1 MSVIIEV
8 KNLTKIF
15 GQKDNSVTALEG
27 VNLTIKEGEFW
38 VLVGSSGCG
47 KTTLVNT
54 IAGFE
59 GLHMDKYI
67 TWRIC

>member
-47 KTTLVNT
+47 NYF
-54 IAGFE
+54 G
-59 GLHMDKYI
+59 
-67 TWRIC
+67 